1 MDRLR
6 RLLEEG
12 AAVLLALTRP
22 AARSVRDN
30 VGLAALSIVL
40 AFGLWIF
47 VTDTEDETRIGI
59 PPIDITV
66 EPVNPAADV
75 TVANEISSVRVR
87 LRVDQDVWDSLT
99 PADFKATVS
108 LEGLS
113 VGIYDLPVKVTA
125 QTSRGGLSVIEPVP
139 DTVEVDLEPLF
150 SKSVPV
156 TVQVAGSPPEG
167 YTQGVAE
174 ADDEAALI
182 TGPQAKVTLV
192 SQAAAPIDVSGRTER
207 VDQSVRLE
215 PRDQNGF
222 LVQGVTVEPGV
233 SKVSVEIEQVEY
245 SKVVIVSPDIRGQPA
260 RGYNIV
266 ATDVEPPTVTIF
278 GPKDFIEETRAIR
291 TKPVDI
297 ADAENDV
304 VRSVSLDLP
313 SGTSVSGGVSVTVT
327 VDIEPASGQVSFVVP
342 VSAYGLAGG
351 LSVLGGLPSVE
362 VLVLGPVPEL
372 LDVRPNDIS
381 ATVDL
386 EGLGKGTH
394 TVSVKVTVPGG
405 LLAAGV
411 QPEEIKVQLEE

>member
-174 ADDEAALI
+174 ADDETALI
-182 TGPQAKVTLV
+182 TGPQATL
-192 SQAAAPIDVSGRTER
+192 
-207 VDQSVRLE
+207 
-215 PRDQNGF
+215 
-222 LVQGVTVEPGV
+222 LV
-233 SKVSVEIEQVEY
+233 
-245 SKVVIVSPDIRGQPA
+245 
-260 RGYNIV
+260 
-266 ATDVEPPTVTIF
+266 
-278 GPKDFIEETRAIR
+278 
-291 TKPVDI
+291 
-297 ADAENDV
+297 
-304 VRSVSLDLP
+304 
-313 SGTSVSGGVSVTVT
+313 
-327 VDIEPASGQVSFVVP
+327 
-342 VSAYGLAGG
+342 
-351 LSVLGGLPSVE
+351 
-362 VLVLGPVPEL
+362 GPVVL
-372 LDVRPNDIS
+372 I
-381 ATVDL
+381 
-386 EGLGKGTH
+386 GLGVFLLGRA
-394 TVSVKVTVPGG
+394 
-405 LLAAGV
+405 LLARSRSR
-411 QPEEIKVQLEE
+411 Q